1 MIIKR
6 LVRWSLPITIALFLL
21 YMSNVIWGKVSMV
34 LYGYTAHSTYNN
46 VAEFL
51 LLLLA
56 CVFFVITTLK
66 VESALQQKPT
76 LE

>member
-34 LYGYTAHSTYNN
+34 LYGYTAPSTYNN

-66 VESALQQKPT
+66 AESALQQKPT

>member
-1 MIIKR
+1 MMTKI
-6 LVRWSLPITIALFLL
+6 LVKWSLPITIALFLL
-21 YMSNVIWGKVSMV
+21 YMSNVIWGKVSV
-34 LYGYTAHSTYNN
+34 ALNGYTAPSSYNN

-66 VESALQQKPT
+66 AESALKQKST